1 MISKYTVAEKE
12 QKRTE
17 KGIVTIRAGIVNSER
32 QWVTTVYIYLTKL
45 WYRLH
50 RIIDWHNV
58 LKRVWTATIAIAV
71 ICTVQCSTLQI

>member
-32 QWVTTVYIYLTKL
+32 QWVTTVYIYIWQNCGTD
-45 WYRLH
+45 Y
-50 RIIDWHNV
+50 
-58 LKRVWTATIAIAV
+58 
-71 ICTVQCSTLQI
+71 TV